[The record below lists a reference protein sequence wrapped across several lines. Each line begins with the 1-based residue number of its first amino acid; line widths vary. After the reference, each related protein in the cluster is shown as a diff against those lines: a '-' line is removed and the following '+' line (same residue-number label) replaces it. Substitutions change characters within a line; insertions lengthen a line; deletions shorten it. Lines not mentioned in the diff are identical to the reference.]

1 MRAWRRARR
10 RIRSA
15 RAGREA
21 APRRAVDRPPHQDKV
36 VDARADPLAQGQR
49 AGAFRMGEVNVD
61 LTKEVRMLPVKLTA
75 DEQRE
80 RGVSLATKLGEKLDL
95 ELSLKDHAEDEKTK
109 IKAADKEAQRLLT
122 IVRSGEEPRE
132 VECRWTADYE
142 TSQMI
147 CFRMDTGEQIDSRP
161 MTLKERTRNLFPIDG
176 GRGAE
181 ASDTAS

>member
-1 MRAWRRARR
+1 M
-10 RIRSA
+10 
-15 RAGREA
+15 
-21 APRRAVDRPPHQDKV
+21 D
-36 VDARADPLAQGQR
+36 
-49 AGAFRMGEVNVD
+49 
-61 LTKEVRMLPVKLTA
+61 KEVRMLPVKLTPE
-75 DEQRE
+75 EQRE
-80 RGVSLATKLGEKLDL
+80 RGVALAAKLGEKCDI
-95 ELSLKDHAEDEKTK
+95 EASMKDHAEGEKSK
-109 IKAADKEAQRLLT
+109 VKAAEKEAIRLSG

-147 CFRMDTGEQIDSRP
+147 CFRTDTGEQIDSRP

>member
-1 MRAWRRARR
+1 M
-10 RIRSA
+10 
-15 RAGREA
+15 
-21 APRRAVDRPPHQDKV
+21 D
-36 VDARADPLAQGQR
+36 
-49 AGAFRMGEVNVD
+49 
-61 LTKEVRMLPVKLTA
+61 KEVRMLPVKLTPE
-75 DEQRE
+75 EQRE
-80 RGVSLATKLGEKLDL
+80 RGVALAAKLFEKI
-95 ELSLKDHAEDEKTK
+95 ECEASLKDHAENEKSK
-109 IKAADKEAQRLLT
+109 MKAADKEATRLSA

-147 CFRMDTGEQIDSRP
+147 CFRTDTGEQIDSRP